1 LPEEYLDR
9 YPAELSGGQQQR
21 IGVVRALAAEQDIIL
36 MDEPFGAL
44 DPITRDTLQD
54 LVKELQQKLGKT
66 FIFVTHD
73 MDEAIKLADKI
84 CIMSKGKVVQYDT
97 PDNILRYPANDF
109 VRDFIGQNRL
119 IQDRPNMKSVE
130 SAMIK
135 PVTVKADDSLNDAVN
150 IMRTRRVDTI
160 FVVNNQNKLL
170 GFLDIEDI
178 NQGLR
183 ARKELIDTMQRDVYK
198 VHINSKLQ
206 DSVRTI
212 LKRNVRNVP
221 VVDNDEHLIGLITR
235 ANLVDI
241 VYDSIW
247 GEEDSDSYEIP
258 NESLDEN
265 NHDLP
270 QNQTDT
276 RTNINED
283 VNDYHD
289 AQHRGED

>member
-1 LPEEYLDR
+1 
-9 YPAELSGGQQQR
+9 
-21 IGVVRALAAEQDIIL
+21 
-36 MDEPFGAL
+36 
-44 DPITRDTLQD
+44 
-54 LVKELQQKLGKT
+54 
-66 FIFVTHD
+66 
-73 MDEAIKLADKI
+73 
-84 CIMSKGKVVQYDT
+84 
-97 PDNILRYPANDF
+97 
-109 VRDFIGQNRL
+109 
-119 IQDRPNMKSVE
+119 
-130 SAMIK
+130 
-135 PVTVKADDSLNDAVN
+135 
-150 IMRTRRVDTI
+150 
-160 FVVNNQNKLL
+160 
-170 GFLDIEDI
+170 
-178 NQGLR
+178 
-183 ARKELIDTMQRDVYK
+183 MQRDVYK

-270 QNQTDT
+270 QNQTDA